1 VDHFTARQSNYL
13 AEGAQSLLSAVDPC
27 EGWTWERVALTGSD
41 FVPKP
46 PRKLKGRPT
55 FDARGNV
62 TWKFAEKS
70 GVEVGTES
78 VRALADG
85 LSLEA
90 PSRELSPDP
99 YNQTLAHAKDK
110 SRRRSLDDMRRL
122 DEVMKREHEEL
133 VKGLR
138 TGKNGPQARSAGAI
152 RRVLLRFEGREVL
165 LDQRHPSLSL
175 GRGEDNDV
183 VISGER
189 VSREHARI
197 EYNGSKLVLIDRSVN
212 GTFVQTAS
220 GELSR
225 IRRGRTQVAGEGM
238 IGLGRRPKQNSSYT
252 VHFVCEGFEPEE
264 KGAPSPS

>member
-1 VDHFTARQSNYL
+1 VI
-13 AEGAQSLLSAVDPC
+13 
-27 EGWTWERVALTGSD
+27 

-46 PRKLKGRPT
+46 PKKLKGRPT

-62 TWKFAEKS
+62 TWKFAEKT

-85 LSLEA
+85 LSLEG
-90 PSRELSPDP
+90 PSQEASPDP
-99 YNQTLAHAKDK
+99 YNQAHAHAKEK

-133 VKGLR
+133 VRGLR
-138 TGKNGPQARSAGAI
+138 NGKGKGKNGPQGRSAGAI
-152 RRVLLRFEGREVL
+152 RRVRLRFDGREL
-165 LDQRHPSLSL
+165 LVDQHHPSVSI
-175 GRGEDNDV
+175 GRSEDNDV
-183 VISGER
+183 VITGER

-197 EYNGSKLVLIDRSVN
+197 EFNGCKLILIDRSVN

-225 IRRGRTQVAGEGM
+225 IRRGRTQVDGEGM
-238 IGLGRRPKQNSSYT
+238 IGLGRRPKQNSSHT
-252 VHFVCEGFEPEE
+252 IQFVCEKFEPP
-264 KGAPSPS
+264 PS

>member
-1 VDHFTARQSNYL
+1 M
-13 AEGAQSLLSAVDPC
+13 
-27 EGWTWERVALTGSD
+27 
-41 FVPKP
+41 PKP

-70 GVEVGTES
+70 GEIGTES

-90 PSRELSPDP
+90 PSQESSPDP
-99 YNQTLAHAKDK
+99 YNQNPAHTKEK

-138 TGKNGPQARSAGAI
+138 NGKNGPQARSAGAI
-152 RRVLLRFEGREVL
+152 RRVLLRFDGRELL
-165 LDQRHPSLSL
+165 LDQHRPSVSI
-175 GRGEDNDV
+175 GRSDDNDV
-183 VISGER
+183 VMSGER

-197 EYNGSKLVLIDRSVN
+197 EYNGSRLVLIDRSVN

-238 IGLGRRPKQNSSYT
+238 IGVGRRPKQNSSHT
-252 VHFVCEGFEPEE
+252 IHFVCEALEPEA
-264 KGAPSPS
+264 KTVTSAS